1 MRDSVVGHGR
11 RRKQAHD
18 EEHDWITIR
27 RGICRPCGKTITFLP
42 VFSLP
47 YSHYS
52 LIARSEA
59 LRRFFV
65 GGCSWEKAAPSV
77 KDPHRIADPSTLRR
91 WFQALDSSR
100 PIFSSLRRTVQ
111 QLDQWIRGGQVLR
124 YGAWEL
130 SWPTVFPLLQCFWPL
145 RL

>member
-1 MRDSVVGHGR
+1 VGHGR

-18 EEHDWITIR
+18 ERHDWITIR

-65 GGCSWEKAAPSV
+65 EGCSLEEAAPPV
-77 KDPHRIADPSTLRR
+77 KDPHRIADPSLRR
-91 WFQALDSSR
+91 WFQTLDTSR
-100 PIFSSLRRTVQ
+100 PVFSALRRTLQ
-111 QLDQWIRGGQVLR
+111 AIDQWIRDGQVLR
-124 YGAWEL
+124 YRNGEL
-130 SWPTVFPLLQCFWPL
+130 SWPTVFPLLHHFWPL
-145 RL
+145 RI

>member
-18 EEHDWITIR
+18 QDRIR

-59 LRRFFV
+59 LRRYFV
-65 GGCSWEKAAPSV
+65 EGCCWEEAAPLV
-77 KDPHRIADPSTLRR
+77 KDPHRIADPSTLHR
-91 WFQALDSSR
+91 WFHALDSSR
-100 PIFSSLRRTVQ
+100 PIFSWLRRTLQ
-111 QLDQWIRGGQVLR
+111 TLDQSIRSGRVLH
-124 YGAWEL
+124 YGDWQL
-130 SWPTVFPLLQCFWPL
+130 SWPTVFPLLHNFWPL
-145 RL
+145 RI